1 MERSRLRQH
10 IGLRLIELDPILEEL
25 QKEGRIRIDARKI
38 ISLKDV

>member
-10 IGLRLIELDPILEEL
+10 IGLRLTELDLVLEEL
-25 QKEGRIRIDARKI
+25 EKEGRIRIDTRKI